1 MKEVVFDTNLVID
14 VEKKRKGYKDVLDLL
29 KLEKQNK
36 LKIHIPVIIASEK
49 TINTNK
55 ITNFKQFREYMKN
68 LGFKNTELLKP
79 ICYFG
84 ISFWNYC
91 ILAGDEIVKLAKEI
105 HEVLFDNI
113 EFDHSEYCKKR
124 GGIEY
129 SKGIQKKWKNAIID
143 TLILW
148 SAIYYDKKILVTR
161 DDNFHRHKKEIKE
174 LWGINIKNSHEILEE
189 IKNES

>member
-1 MKEVVFDTNLVID
+1 MIEVVFDTNLVID
-14 VEKKRKGYKDVLDLL
+14 VEEKRESYKDILDLL
-29 KLEKQNK
+29 ELEKQNK

-55 ITNFKQFREYMKN
+55 ITNFKQFKEYMKN

-91 ILAGDEIVKLAKEI
+91 ILAGDEIVKLAKKI
-105 HEVLFDNI
+105 HNLLFKNI
-113 EFDHSEYCKKR
+113 EFDHGDYCKNR
-124 GGIEY
+124 NLHPND
-129 SKGIQKKWKNAIID
+129 GIQKEWRNAIID

-161 DDNFHRHKKEIKE
+161 DGDFHKHKKEIKE
-174 LWGINIKNSHEILEE
+174 LWGISIKYPHEILEE
-189 IKNES
+189 IQNGS